1 MLLITINFVFCGL
14 AGGNNSNNIIILSVA
29 VADDEEASFLLMP
42 RIMKRSSDSEWEGS
56 SIIRACSS

>member
-29 VADDEEASFLLMP
+29 VADDEEAKFLTDAKNNEAIFGL
-42 RIMKRSSDSEWEGS
+42 
-56 SIIRACSS
+56 